1 MTKESGLNRR
11 SFLRNAGLTA
21 VLAGAGSPL
30 DKFELDEGSN
40 QKGSDK
46 KQQVKYDFDEVY
58 DRVGTDSVKWDRAGQ
73 RHSTGLDVGMGIADM
88 DFKAP
93 PCIGE
98 ALAERC
104 EHENWGYLSQ
114 PSDYVEAIVS
124 WNQRRYGLDIDPSS
138 LVLATGVHPGLIAAL
153 KTFSPPGTRT
163 LICTPSYNGFYG
175 DLRASKTIAEDSMMN
190 VVNGRYEIDFD
201 DFERKAARC
210 NTYLLCNPQN
220 PTGNVWTEEELLR
233 MGEICLKHRTI
244 VLADEIHCDFV
255 MKGQRYTPFASLPDK
270 DIVDNSLTFKAA
282 SKTFSLAAMKAAW
295 FFSTNQDFLNRV
307 KENHRADLTTLGMV
321 ANRAALTEGE
331 DWFDQA
337 LAYIDENQE
346 FVTSYIRENIPL
358 ISHRKAEGT
367 YLAWLD
373 VSRVIDIVGAEA
385 TAAERGRTS
394 VDPVTPEMIMQEWFG
409 QNARVDLNPGSSYG
423 TGGAG
428 HMRMNIAA
436 SRKLLKIALD
446 NIAEALDRL
455 PRV

>member
-1 MTKESGLNRR
+1 MANHNGVNRR
-11 SFLRNAGLTA
+11 SFLKSAGLTA
-21 VLAGAGSPL
+21 VLAGSGTSVDHLELTEDSKDIRKAG
-30 DKFELDEGSN
+30 
-40 QKGSDK
+40 Q
-46 KQQVKYDFDEVY
+46 QQVKYDFDEIY
-58 DRVGTDSVKWDRAGQ
+58 DRVGTDSVKWDRAGA
-73 RHSTGLDVGMGIADM
+73 RHSSGLDVGMGIADM
-88 DFKAP
+88 DFKAA

-98 ALAERC
+98 ALADRC

-124 WNQRRYGLDIDPSS
+124 WNQRRYGLEIDPSS

-153 KTFSPPGTRT
+153 KTFSPPGSRT

-175 DLRASKTIAEDSMMN
+175 DLRASKTIAEDSMMT

-210 NTYLLCNPQN
+210 NAYLLCNPQN

-255 MKGQRYTPFASLPDK
+255 MKGQTYTPFATLPDQA
-270 DIVDNSLTFKAA
+270 VVNNSLTFKAA

-295 FFSTNQDFLNRV
+295 FFSTNQDYLDRV

-337 LAYIDENQE
+337 LAYIDENHE
-346 FVTSYIRENIPL
+346 FVTSYIKENIPL
-358 ISHRKAEGT
+358 ISHRKPEGT

-373 VSRVIDIVGAEA
+373 VSRVIDIVGAKE
-385 TAAERGRTS
+385 TAAERERVST
-394 VDPVTPEMIMQEWFG
+394 DPVTPEMVMQEWFG
-409 QNARVDLNPGSSYG
+409 KNARVDLNAGSSYG
-423 TGGAG
+423 TGGSG

-446 NIAEALDRL
+446 NIAEALDKL

>member
-1 MTKESGLNRR
+1 MVNDGGLNRR
-11 SFLRNAGLTA
+11 SFLKNAGLTA
-21 VLAGAGSPL
+21 VLAGSGSPL
-30 DKFELDEGSN
+30 DRLKLAEDTDGKEGHS
-40 QKGSDK
+40 Q
-46 KQQVKYDFDEVY
+46 QQVKYDFDAVY
-58 DRVGTDSVKWDRAGQ
+58 DRVGTDSVKWDRARQTHG
-73 RHSTGLDVGMGIADM
+73 SGLDVGMGIADM
-88 DFKAP
+88 DFRAA

-114 PSDYVEAIVS
+114 PADYVESIVS

-153 KTFSPPGTRT
+153 KTFSPPGSRT

-175 DLRASKTIAEDSMMN
+175 DLRASKTIAEDSMMT

-210 NTYLLCNPQN
+210 NAYLLCNPQN

-233 MGEICLKHRTI
+233 MGEICLRHRTV

-255 MKGQRYTPFASLPDK
+255 MKGQTYTPFANLPDK
-270 DIVDNSLTFKAA
+270 DIVNNSLTFKAA

-295 FFSTNQDFLNRV
+295 FFSTNEDFLNRV

-321 ANRAALTEGE
+321 ANRAALMEGE

-346 FVTSYIRENIPL
+346 FVASYIKENIPS
-358 ISHRKAEGT
+358 ITHRKAEGT

-373 VSRVIDIVGAEA
+373 VSKVLDVLGAVEM
-385 TAAERGRTS
+385 AAERDRNST
-394 VDPVTPEMIMQEWFG
+394 DPFTPEMLMGEWFG
-409 QNARVDLNPGSSYG
+409 QNARVMLNPGSSYG
-423 TGGAG
+423 TGGSG
-428 HMRMNIAA
+428 HMRMNVAT